1 MTKKQTKRII
11 RILLFAGTAISM
23 FFVPWILV
31 RAWITPL
38 PDTIQ
43 EQLNEGIQYGFDGM
57 IVYVDEAGKP
67 PAYYAAGWKNR
78 EKKIPADPH
87 SLFKI
92 ASISKLYVAVA
103 VAKLVNEK
111 RLSLDKTLA
120 DYLPELVGKIENAD
134 KITLRMMVQH
144 RSGIPNFTDTPG
156 YWETPPKT
164 NSENLELILNKPADF
179 EPGKKYQYS
188 NTNYLLIGEILD
200 KTLGYSFHQYIKRE
214 ILMPL
219 KLKNTYGLLSDV
231 DLDSV
236 MSGYNIGYDGD
247 LKYYDFTSPAG
258 SMVAT
263 AEDVGIFL
271 RALNDGSLLNDNE
284 QAIYSSIYE
293 YGHTGLLPGY
303 SSIARY
309 YKDMD
314 AVVVQFVNT
323 SGGYTWN
330 LSEIVYKRI
339 VNFEKGKKLVKGC
352 PLIVCSFSESSTR
365 PKPPFT
371 EKPKRFNILIQN

>member
-1 MTKKQTKRII
+1 MKKKQTKQPALTLRGILRII
-11 RILLFAGTAISM
+11 FIIASITSL

-31 RAWITPL
+31 KAWILPL
-38 PDTIQ
+38 PDTVQ
-43 EQLNEGIQYGFDGM
+43 EQVNEAIGLGFDGM
-57 IVYVDEAGKP
+57 IVYVDQGGQE
-67 PAYYAAGWKNR
+67 PAFYAAGWKDR

-92 ASISKLYVAVA
+92 GSISKLYVAVA
-103 VAKLVNEK
+103 VAKLVNDK
-111 RLSLDKTLA
+111 HLSLDKTLA
-120 DYLPELVGKIENAD
+120 DYLPELVGRIKNAD

-156 YWETPPKT
+156 YWEGPLRD
-164 NSENLELILNKPADF
+164 NRESLDLVLDKPADF
-179 EPGKKYQYS
+179 EPDIKYSYS

-200 KTLGYSFHQYIKRE
+200 NTLGYSHHQYIKRE

-219 KLKNTYGLLSDV
+219 ELNNTNSLLSEV
-231 DLDSV
+231 DIEDV
-236 MSGYNIGYDGD
+236 MSGYYVGYDVD
-247 LKYYDFTSPAG
+247 LKYKDFVNPSG

-284 QAIYSSIYE
+284 QATYSSIYE
-293 YGHTGLLPGY
+293 YEHTGLLPGY

-309 YKDMD
+309 HKNID
-314 AVVVQFVNT
+314 AVVIQFVNT

-330 LSEIVYKRI
+330 LSEIVYNRI
-339 VNFEKGKKLVKGC
+339 VKILRRKK
-352 PLIVCSFSESSTR
+352 SS
-365 PKPPFT
+365 
-371 EKPKRFNILIQN
+371 